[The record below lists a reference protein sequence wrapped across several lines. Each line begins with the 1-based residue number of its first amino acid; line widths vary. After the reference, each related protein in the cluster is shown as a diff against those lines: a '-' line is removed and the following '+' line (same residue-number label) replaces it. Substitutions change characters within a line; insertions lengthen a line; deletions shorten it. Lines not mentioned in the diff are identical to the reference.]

1 MFSGLCAFPLTPLHQ
16 QVFDEKA
23 FIRILARL
31 TDAGVDSLG
40 ILGSTGS
47 YAYLSREQRRRVV
60 QVAKAHAGSIPMMV
74 GVGAIAT
81 NEVLRLV
88 EDAQEA
94 GADALLLPMM
104 SYQPLSAEEIFA
116 FYEEVCRHVSVPV
129 CLYDNPRTTHV
140 MLADELQGRIA
151 ALPAI
156 ASIKIPGLPA
166 PQASEVAALRQHL
179 PSRVTLGVSGDAW
192 ATAGCRPAAKPGI
205 RSAADSF
212 PASHW
217 RW

>member
-16 QVFDEKA
+16 QNFDEKA

-47 YAYLSREQRRRVV
+47 YAYLSRDQRRRVV
-60 QVAKAHAGSIPMMV
+60 QVAKAHAGSIPMMI

-104 SYQPLSAEEIFA
+104 SYQRFPRRRSLPFTKKFA
-116 FYEEVCRHVSVPV
+116 GMSRCRFACMTIP
-129 CLYDNPRTTHV
+129 
-140 MLADELQGRIA
+140 
-151 ALPAI
+151 ALP
-156 ASIKIPGLPA
+156 
-166 PQASEVAALRQHL
+166 
-179 PSRVTLGVSGDAW
+179 T
-192 ATAGCRPAAKPGI
+192 
-205 RSAADSF
+205 
-212 PASHW
+212 
-217 RW
+217 

>member
-16 QVFDEKA
+16 QNFDEKA

-140 MLADELQGRIA
+140 MLADELQG
-151 ALPAI
+151 
-156 ASIKIPGLPA
+156 ASPP
-166 PQASEVAALRQHL
+166 
-179 PSRVTLGVSGDAW
+179 
-192 ATAGCRPAAKPGI
+192 CRPLPRLK
-205 RSAADSF
+205 F
-212 PASHW
+212 PACPRH
-217 RW
+217 RRANV

>member
-16 QVFDEKA
+16 QKFDEKA

-47 YAYLSREQRRRVV
+47 YAYLSREQRRRMV

-140 MLADELQGRIA
+140 MLADELQGAHRR
-151 ALPAI
+151 L
-156 ASIKIPGLPA
+156 
-166 PQASEVAALRQHL
+166 
-179 PSRVTLGVSGDAW
+179 
-192 ATAGCRPAAKPGI
+192 AGHCL
-205 RSAADSF
+205 D
-212 PASHW
+212 
-217 RW
+217 